1 MEAVEAPTD
10 SIPTVAIEL
19 REGRQEAQVLLQTA
33 DSVLLADLPTVRSR
47 LQWPSVSYVYD
58 SSCVM
63 RHPADTVS
71 QRRMGGKAAATVAP
85 RDDDDD
91 DDAARVATDLKI
103 TGRVSRRESQPRGH
117 LW

>member
-1 MEAVEAPTD
+1 MAKRV
-10 SIPTVAIEL
+10 
-19 REGRQEAQVLLQTA
+19 
-33 DSVLLADLPTVRSR
+33 
-47 LQWPSVSYVYD
+47 
-58 SSCVM
+58 
-63 RHPADTVS
+63 
-71 QRRMGGKAAATVAP
+71 RRMGGKAAATVAP